1 MHLTFLSSLFKVWC
15 NDEWFSNGGSSIKTI
30 LVQFHFYFIFSFNRV
45 CEQGIQLGN
54 NLYNRRSLIFHH
66 NLTQRS
72 SVLPP
77 TRIFVHAA
85 VCLMR
90 VFQFLYRGTHP
101 TSSNN
106 LSR

>member
-1 MHLTFLSSLFKVWC
+1 MHLTFLSSLFKVLC
-15 NDEWFSNGGSSIKTI
+15 TDEWFSNGGSSIKNI
-30 LVQFHFYFIFSFNRV
+30 LVQFHFYFIR
-45 CEQGIQLGN
+45 LGN

-66 NLTQRS
+66 NLTKRS
-72 SVLPP
+72 SVLHP
-77 TRIFVHAA
+77 TRIFVHAGF
-85 VCLMR
+85 CLMR